1 MTYLKDYV
9 GVGKG
14 MYVKR
19 FEEINKDMYQECG
32 GKAAHLGELT
42 HLNLNV
48 PKGFNIIGEAFFYHI
63 KKNKLE
69 DQIREIAG
77 SINYEN
83 FQDLEEKT
91 EKIRTL
97 IVNAPMPVEVEK
109 EIIEQYERLSGGKQE
124 KPFVAVR
131 SSVAVKDSPISS
143 FPGMMDTFHYIQ
155 GPENVTKKVRECW
168 ASVWSSRA
176 AFSRHTKGIDHFKAI
191 IAPTVQL
198 MVNSEVAGVLFT
210 LNPINGS
217 KEDIV
222 IEANWGLGETA
233 VSGKSTNDLFIIQ
246 KDPFRIKDRKIGRK
260 HQTFIQDKEGG
271 ARWVEVETDKVTR
284 PTLTDSQIE
293 ELCRLGMTIEKHYGS
308 PQDIEWAYEKGRLY
322 VLQARK
328 AKMPGE

>member
-1 MTYLKDYV
+1 
-9 GVGKG
+9 

-19 FEEINKDMYQECG
+19 FEEINKDMFQECG

-48 PKGFNIIGEAFFYHI
+48 PKGFNIVGDAFFYHL
-63 KKNKLE
+63 KKNQLE
-69 DQIREIAG
+69 DQIKEIEG
-77 SINYEN
+77 TIHYED

-91 EKIRTL
+91 ERIRML
-97 IVNAPMPVEVEK
+97 IINAAMPE
-109 EIIEQYERLSGGKQE
+109 EIEQEIVEQYERLSSDKKE
-124 KPFVAVR
+124 NPFVAVR

-155 GPENVTKKVRECW
+155 GAKNVTEKVRECW
-168 ASVWSSRA
+168 ASLWSSRA
-176 AFSRHTKGIDHFKAI
+176 TFSRHTKGIDHFKAI

-233 VSGKSTNDLFIIQ
+233 VSGKSTNDLFIIH
-246 KDPFRIKDRKIGRK
+246 KDPFKIKDRRIGRK
-260 HQTFIQDKEGG
+260 HQTFIQDERGG
-271 ARWVEVETDKVTR
+271 AKWVEVEPDRVTKT
-284 PTLTDSQIE
+284 TLSDSQIE
-293 ELCRLGMTIEKHYGS
+293 ELCKLGLTIEEHYGF
-308 PQDIEWAYEKGRLY
+308 PQDIEWAYEKGTLY

-328 AKMPGE
+328 AKIPGE

>member
-1 MTYLKDYV
+1 ME
-9 GVGKG
+9 VGKV

-19 FEEINKDMYQECG
+19 FEEIHKDMFQQCG

-48 PKGFNIIGEAFFYHI
+48 PKGFNIIGDAFFYHL
-63 KKNKLE
+63 KKNQLE
-69 DQIREIAG
+69 DQIKEIAETLR
-77 SINYEN
+77 YED

-91 EKIRTL
+91 EKIRKL
-97 IVNAPMPVEVEK
+97 IINVPMPEEIEQ
-109 EIIEQYERLSGGKQE
+109 EIIEQYERLSGDKQE
-124 KPFVAVR
+124 EPFVAVR

-155 GPENVTKKVRECW
+155 GAKNVLEKVKECW

-176 AFSRHTKGIDHFKAI
+176 TFSRHTKGIDHFKAI

-233 VSGKSTNDLFIIQ
+233 VSGKSTNDLFIIH
-246 KDPFRIKDRKIGRK
+246 KDPFKIKDRRIGRK
-260 HQTFIQDKEGG
+260 HQTYIQDKRGG
-271 ARWVEVETDKVTR
+271 ATWVEVEPVKVTK
-284 PTLTDSQIE
+284 PTLTDSQIQ
-293 ELCRLGMTIEKHYGS
+293 ELCRLGMTIEEHYGC
-308 PQDIEWAYEKGRLY
+308 PQDIEWAYEKGNLY

-328 AKMPGE
+328 AKTPGE

>member
-1 MTYLKDYV
+1 ME
-9 GVGKG
+9 VGKV

-19 FEEINKDMYQECG
+19 FEEINKDMFQQCG

-42 HLNLNV
+42 NLNLNV
-48 PKGFNIIGEAFFYHI
+48 PEGFNVIGDAFFYHL
-63 KKNKLE
+63 KKNQLE
-69 DQIREIAG
+69 DQIKEIVRT
-77 SINYEN
+77 IHYED
-83 FQDLEEKT
+83 FQDLEGKT

-97 IVNAPMPVEVEK
+97 IVKAPIPEEIEQ
-109 EIIEQYERLSGGKQE
+109 EIIEQYGKLSGDKKE
-124 KPFVAVR
+124 NPFVAVR
-131 SSVAVKDSPISS
+131 SSVAVKDSSISS

-155 GPENVTKKVRECW
+155 GAKNVAEKVRECW

-176 AFSRHTKGIDHFKAI
+176 AFSRHIKGIDHFKAI

-217 KEDIV
+217 KDDIV

-246 KDPFRIKDRKIGRK
+246 KAPFRIKDRRIGRK
-260 HQTFIQDKEGG
+260 HQTFVQDKEGG
-271 ARWVEVETDKVTR
+271 AKWVEVEPDKITAT
-284 PTLTDSQIE
+284 TLSDSQIE
-293 ELCRLGMTIEKHYGS
+293 ELCKLGIIIEEHYGF
-308 PQDIEWAYEKGRLY
+308 PQDIEWAYEEGMLY

-328 AKMPGE
+328 AKTPGE

>member
-1 MTYLKDYV
+1 MFQD
-9 GVGKG
+9 
-14 MYVKR
+14 
-19 FEEINKDMYQECG
+19 CG

-42 HLNLNV
+42 QLRLNV
-48 PKGFNIIGEAFFYHI
+48 PKGFNIIGDAFSYHLM
-63 KKNKLE
+63 KNKLA

-77 SINYEN
+77 KIYYEN

-97 IVNAPMPVEVEK
+97 IVNAPMPEEVEQ
-109 EIIEQYERLSGGKQE
+109 EIIEQYERLSGDKKE
-124 KPFVAVR
+124 NPFVAVR
-131 SSVAVKDSPISS
+131 SSVAVKDSSISS
-143 FPGMMDTFHYIQ
+143 FPGMMDTFHYIR
-155 GPENVTKKVRECW
+155 GAKNVTKKVSECW

-176 AFSRHTKGIDHFKAI
+176 TFSRHTKGIDHFKAI

-217 KEDIV
+217 KDDIV

-233 VSGKSTNDLFIIQ
+233 VSGKSINDLFIIN

-260 HQTFIQDKEGG
+260 HQTFMQDKEGG
-271 ARWVEVETDKVTR
+271 ARWVKVEPDKVTK
-284 PTLTDSQIE
+284 PTITDSQIE
-293 ELCRLGMTIEKHYGS
+293 ELCKLGIFIEEHYGC

>member
-1 MTYLKDYV
+1 
-9 GVGKG
+9 
-14 MYVKR
+14 MYVKW
-19 FEEINKDMYQECG
+19 FEEINKDMFQQCG

-42 HLNLNV
+42 RLNLNV
-48 PKGFNIIGEAFFYHI
+48 PKGFNIIGDAFSYHLKKNQLEDHI
-63 KKNKLE
+63 KEIEGAIHYE
-69 DQIREIAG
+69 D
-77 SINYEN
+77 

-91 EKIRTL
+91 ERIRRV
-97 IVNAPMPVEVEK
+97 IIDAPMPEEIEQ
-109 EIIEQYERLSGGKQE
+109 EIIVQYDRLSGDKQE
-124 KPFVAVR
+124 NPFVAVR
-131 SSVAVKDSPISS
+131 SSVAVKDLPISS

-155 GPENVTKKVRECW
+155 GAKNVTEKVKECW

-176 AFSRHTKGIDHFKAI
+176 TFSRHTKGIDHFKAI

-217 KEDIV
+217 MEDIV

-260 HQTFIQDKEGG
+260 HQTFMQNKEGG
-271 ARWVEVETDKVTR
+271 AKWVEVEPDKVTK

-293 ELCRLGMTIEKHYGS
+293 ELCRLGMTIEKHYGF